1 MKNKTTEYKNLYE
14 EVRRISNTHDLMGLI
29 RIGSPD
35 DEYDPE
41 TSRILQLIDKSKNV
55 GDLAAGIATIYN
67 KMFDADFKPSDKWIS
82 NIATDIFKLK
92 EV

>member
-1 MKNKTTEYKNLYE
+1 MRQVHWRGLVILGVIPMKNKKNEYKNLYE

-41 TSRILQLIDKSKNV
+41 TSEILPLIDKSKNV
-55 GDLAAGIATIYN
+55 AVHEPWGRAT
-67 KMFDADFKPSDKWIS
+67 PSD
-82 NIATDIFKLK
+82 
-92 EV
+92 